1 MLYEEEQI
9 EGIPTPTKQTE
20 IRSVLEEIRNSN
32 EALHKIIEQLVIRLN
47 SVLKEEIE
55 EGKEAEGQSPFIT
68 KLAQQFNEEDWKIK
82 TATRKI
88 RKLMDRLEV

>member
-1 MLYEEEQI
+1 MLYEEEQMK
-9 EGIPTPTKQTE
+9 GISTFSKQTE
-20 IRSVLEEIRNSN
+20 IQNVLGGIRNSN
-32 EALHKIIEQLVIRLN
+32 EELHKIIEQLVIRLN
-47 SVLKEEIE
+47 SVLKEAVE
-55 EGKEAEGQSPFIT
+55 EGKEAEKQPPFIT

>member
-55 EGKEAEGQSPFIT
+55 EGKEAKRQPPFIT

-82 TATRKI
+82 IATRKI